1 MSPRLPELFLS
12 SQSDER
18 LVKLARAGHERAF
31 AAIVERY
38 RPELHALARR
48 LCAPGEGED
57 VLQQA
62 LLSAFVALRSGAEVQ
77 HLRGWLYQ
85 IVRNAA
91 IRAHAPRSVPLDG
104 ATASAETVEEV
115 VQQRALAKSALTEL
129 ARLPERQRRAMVDTA
144 LGGLPRAEVASTMGL
159 SEGAVRQLVHRARST
174 LRTVV
179 TAVTP
184 WPMARWLASS
194 GPTAASAGGP
204 AASSG
209 GVAAASG
216 GVAAASGGVAAASSG
231 MAAASSGVAAASGGI
246 AVKLGALI
254 ASGTLATGVVAI
266 GLHAAPA
273 HHTAVREAHAT
284 HAQSS
289 PRGAPAG
296 AAGSGQEVAAIT
308 GRSSRYAPRAV
319 ILTAS
324 LVVTRRGS
332 ATSSGRRG
340 DRSTSTF
347 RSGSP
352 VRFAGGSDRGGGEGS
367 GRGGSGGDG
376 RNEPQSGPGD
386 RSGSHGSGSEGS
398 RSDGSRSDESGS
410 DGAGSDGSRSGG
422 SGSQRSGGDG
432 GGDAVAYETSAQ
444 GADSSG
450 ATAARQRANSRN
462 SGAGNSDGRSA
473 NANRAGSIGGSSN
486 GDGVNLS
493 APGAPSP
500 GG

>member
-115 VQQRALAKSALTEL
+115 VQQRALARSALTEL

-194 GPTAASAGGP
+194 GPTAASAGG
-204 AASSG
+204 
-209 GVAAASG
+209 
-216 GVAAASGGVAAASSG
+216 VAAASS
-231 MAAASSGVAAASGGI
+231 GI

-266 GLHAAPA
+266 GLHAEPA
-273 HHTAVREAHAT
+273 HHTAVRAAHAT
-284 HAQSS
+284 HAQAA
-289 PRGAPAG
+289 PRGAPAS

-308 GRSSRYAPRAV
+308 GRSPRYAPRGV

-324 LVVTRRGS
+324 LVVTRRGA
-332 ATSSGRRG
+332 ATGSGRRG
-340 DRSTSTF
+340 DRSMSTS
-347 RSGSP
+347 RWGSP
-352 VRFAGGSDRGGGEGS
+352 VRFVGGSDRGGGEDS
-367 GRGGSGGDG
+367 GRGDSGGDG
-376 RNEPQSGPGD
+376 RQEPQSGPGY
-386 RSGSHGSGSEGS
+386 RSGSDGSGSEGS
-398 RSDGSRSDESGS
+398 RSGGSRSDASGS
-410 DGAGSDGSRSGG
+410 DSAGSDRSRSDRSRSGG
-422 SGSQRSGGDG
+422 SGSQRSGGDD

-444 GADSSG
+444 GAGSG
-450 ATAARQRANSRN
+450 ATAARQRSDSRN
-462 SGAGNSDGRSA
+462 SRAGNSDGRSA
-473 NANRAGSIGGSSN
+473 TAHSAGSNGGSSN
-486 GDGVNLS
+486 GEDSNGGGPNGGGS
-493 APGAPSP
+493 AGATPTSPSPAPSP